1 MDWSLGTGRLTR
13 PFHPLPA
20 AGILNALDGISPFA
34 LFETSR
40 VAGSEERSLLF
51 LDPVEIVTTT
61 RPEELEGSLGRV
73 QEALERGLWAAGYL
87 AYEMGY
93 FLEPSLTARYSGRFP
108 LLWLL
113 LCRPPVIFD
122 HRRGSFS
129 PSLPFSPATSPPR
142 PDFAVRDGRLNLTER
157 EHRLAVEAVRDR
169 IAAGDTYQV
178 NFTMKYRFRFEGS
191 PAGLYLSLR
200 DNQPVPYA
208 AFLRTGERDILSASP
223 ELFFRIEGERATL
236 RPMKGTA
243 ARGRTGGED
252 LRRARALATDPK
264 NRAENIMIVDLVRND
279 LGRISLPG
287 SIEIPE
293 LCHVEPYD
301 TLFQMTSTVSG
312 RLPGP
317 ASPGRILKALFPCG
331 SVTGAPKIRTMEI
344 IGELEREERGVY
356 CGAIGFF
363 SPKGEAL
370 FSVPIRT
377 AVIEGASGEM
387 GVGSGI
393 VADSEAGAEYEECLL
408 KGAFLTNPRPPLK
421 LIETMRWEA
430 GEGFRNLEDHLSRL
444 FSASVSLG
452 FACPL
457 PDLRRFL
464 EDAVEGLDPDLPHRV
479 RLLLERGGGCEISS
493 SPLEPAPAV
502 TPRVRTSA
510 TSTSSFD
517 PYLSFK
523 TTRRELYDRELAAAR
538 REGFFEVLFTNERG
552 ELTEGAFT
560 NIFLE
565 RAGLLLTPPLTC
577 GLLEGVLRRRLLRE
591 EPARIREQLLYP
603 ADLERAERIF
613 LGNSLRGLVEV
624 RVEERPGGAPGEGSG
639 EGICGL
645 HRRGKHIE

>member
-1 MDWSLGTGRLTR
+1 MDWSLGTGRVAK

-20 AGILNALDGISPFA
+20 EGILDALGATGPFA

-40 VAGSEERSLLF
+40 VTGGEERSLLF
-51 LDPVEIVTTT
+51 LDPVEVVTTT
-61 RPEELEGSLGRV
+61 RPGELEHSLERV
-73 QEALERGLWAAGYL
+73 REALDQGLWAAGYF

-93 FLEPSLTARYSGRFP
+93 FFEPSLAARYSGRFP

-113 LCRPPVIFD
+113 ICRPPVLFD

-129 PSLPFSPATSPPR
+129 PSLPFSPVTPARR
-142 PDFAVRDGRLNLTER
+142 PGFAVRDQRLNLTEE

-178 NFTMKYRFRFEGS
+178 NFTMKYRFRFDGS

-208 AFLRTGERDILSASP
+208 AFLRTGERDVLSASP
-223 ELFFRIEGERATL
+223 ELFFRIEGGGGATL

-243 ARGRTGGED
+243 ARGRTGEED
-252 LRRARALATDPK
+252 LRRALALATDVK

-293 LCHVEPYD
+293 LCRVEPYD
-301 TLFQMTSTVSG
+301 TLFQMTSTVGG
-312 RLPGP
+312 RLLGP
-317 ASPGRILKALFPCG
+317 TSPDRILRALFPCG

-344 IGELEREERGVY
+344 IGELEKEERGVY

-363 SPKGEAL
+363 SPKGEAV

-377 AVIEGASGEM
+377 AVIEGENGEM

-393 VADSEAGAEYEECLL
+393 VIDSEAGAEYEECLL
-408 KGAFLTNPRPPLK
+408 KGAFLTSPRPPLR

-430 GEGFRNLEDHLSRL
+430 GEGFRNLEDHLARL

-452 FACPL
+452 FACPV
-457 PDLRRFL
+457 PDLRRSL
-464 EDAVEGLDPDLPHRV
+464 EEAVEGLDPDLPHRV
-479 RLLLERGGGCEISS
+479 RLLLDRGGGCEVST
-493 SPLEPAPAV
+493 SPLEPAPAAP
-502 TPRVRTSA
+502 PRVRLSA
-510 TSTSSFD
+510 TPTSSSD
-517 PYLSFK
+517 PYLSYK

-565 RAGLLLTPPLTC
+565 RGGLLLTPPLPC
-577 GLLEGVLRRRLLRE
+577 GLLEGVLRRRLLRDE
-591 EPARIREQLLYP
+591 AARIREQLLYP
-603 ADLERAERIF
+603 ADLESAERIF
-613 LGNSLRGLVEV
+613 LGNSLRGLIEV
-624 RVEERPGGAPGEGSG
+624 SIGKQASGGT
-639 EGICGL
+639 
-645 HRRGKHIE
+645 R